1 MFYRNDPMNDPMNV
15 PANYDGCGSPKPDVV
30 LTALDAVRA
39 AFPDQLS
46 SAGWDDFAFSTTGD
60 PPKCHLGW
68 EGVLSSQK
76 FELTRMKRST
86 LRRRYKMGDSP
97 LSISPQPILDSG
109 EDSEPDEVATD
120 GIEAGRLLDSG
131 ESKVFPC
138 QTLGGSCLGKRK
150 RDVESR
156 IGSLKRL
163 RESTGV
169 LAMLQSA
176 SYAAERMSRAFWVT
190 HSINL
195 VIINDVAY
203 VWYYDDQH
211 SVQSFGINFLCDLPY
226 FLVLLF
232 AFQRFSFQ
240 NWGVVGEFQKDKTA
254 VGPQVPSD
262 GHISPRCF
270 STWLD
275 PLELWCLLQKQPT
288 FDQHEPRGRRTQTLE
303 TTGSSQ
309 GPSHI
314 TKTLEG
320 VGTVSKFSRPQ
331 GSRVLKIK
339 TECMLRVTLFR
350 RSYPITDLVG
360 EEFWSV
366 FWECFRCEYTPLL
379 FSYLRTSPGHLRLW
393 QCGIHHCIISIS
405 NLMCDKTTN
414 GGILNDFDLVQPRD
428 HPFPSK
434 TPWAGMAMPFMALDL
449 LQTQNPNMKREY
461 HHNVESFAWVLLWI
475 CCTYENGEE
484 IRERPLQTFT
494 QPDFHT
500 TYEEKLVL
508 HEMGNL
514 KPTASYSNRYYC
526 AALNILAEYN
536 LRHFKAARKYHS
548 NLHRRRTE
556 PNRPESIPNE
566 LADIEANL
574 QICREAV
581 AYVGLHV
588 DL

>member
-1 MFYRNDPMNDPMNV
+1 MFGGCASNMQRREPERATSSRPFESIVRPPSPAQFHLLILLSAAVPYDERNGYMPFIFAFNRALKDLAAIECDPLPLPLGLGIMFYRNDPMNDPMNV

-39 AFPDQLS
+39 AFPDRPS
-46 SAGWDDFAFSTTGD
+46 SAGWDDFAFSTAGD
-60 PPKCHLGW
+60 PPKCHFGW
-68 EGVLSSQK
+68 EG
-76 FELTRMKRST
+76 
-86 LRRRYKMGDSP
+86 
-97 LSISPQPILDSG
+97 PILDSG

-131 ESKVFPC
+131 ESKAFPC

-169 LAMLQSA
+169 SAMLQSA

-360 EEFWSV
+360 EEFWSA
-366 FWECFRCEYTPLL
+366 FWECFRC
-379 FSYLRTSPGHLRLW
+379 HLRLW

-461 HHNVESFAWVLLWI
+461 RHDVESFAWVLLWI

-484 IRERPLQTFT
+484 IRERPLQAFT
-494 QPDFHT
+494 QPDFHA

-508 HEMGNL
+508 H
-514 KPTASYSNRYYC
+514 
-526 AALNILAEYN
+526 
-536 LRHFKAARKYHS
+536 
-548 NLHRRRTE
+548 
-556 PNRPESIPNE
+556 
-566 LADIEANL
+566 DI
-574 QICREAV
+574 REN
-581 AYVGLHV
+581 
-588 DL
+588 